1 MKAKYKLTPRTFLP
15 FATLLVGLVVGYLIF
30 GRGDE
35 HEHSAKENASA
46 AADVTYTCSMHP
58 QIRQK
63 EPGTCPICEMDLTPL
78 NANASNDPTVL
89 EMTEDAIRLADI
101 QTTTVGMGQR
111 AGKKLTLSGKIQP
124 DERAAAT
131 QVAHIPGRI
140 EQLYITFTGE
150 RISKGQA
157 IAKLYS
163 PPLVTAQQELLEAIR
178 FKGKSSEIAEA
189 ARTKLRYWKV
199 SDAFI
204 EKVEETGKIQR
215 EITIYA
221 DRGGVVM
228 NRKVAVGDYVEE
240 GSALFELSNLNQ
252 LWAMFEAYEGDLAYV
267 RLGNTVQF
275 TTPSVPARNFS
286 GRITFIDPVIDPA
299 SRTASLRAEVQN
311 PGGVLKPEMFIQGE
325 VNASAASKTA
335 LEVPKTAV
343 LWTGKRSV
351 VYLKKTDVKIPTFEY
366 REVELGESTGNTYL
380 VLKGLQTGDEVVTN
394 GAFVIDAAAQL
405 NNQQSMMNRLVAKEE
420 TTVMEMPDFRAQV
433 SPTFRQELDDLAKT
447 YLRVKDDLV
456 KTNAKASSTHAIDLA
471 KQLEKMQNPNLPAEP
486 ADFWKTQHEALRQH
500 VARIKAS
507 TDVEAQR
514 VQFDFVSQLLIHTFK
529 VFGSGK
535 EALYVQHCPMAF
547 NNRGADWLSSE
558 EKILNPYFGDE
569 MLNCGFVK
577 ENVIQ

>member
-1 MKAKYKLTPRTFLP
+1 MKPKYKFTPRTFLP
-15 FATLLVGLVVGYLIF
+15 FATLLLGLLVGYLLF
-30 GRGDE
+30 GRGSE
-35 HEHSAKENASA
+35 HKHSTQEATSA
-46 AADVTYTCSMHP
+46 TADVTYTCSMHP

-63 EPGTCPICEMDLTPL
+63 EPGICPICEMDLTPM
-78 NANASNDPTVL
+78 NATASSNPLTL
-89 EMTEDAIRLADI
+89 EMTEEAIRLADI
-101 QTTTVGMGQR
+101 QTTVVGMGQT

-163 PPLVTAQQELLEAIR
+163 PPLVAAQQELLEAIR

-204 EKVEETGKIQR
+204 EKVEEAGKIQR
-215 EITIYA
+215 EITIFA

-252 LWAMFEAYEGDLAYV
+252 LWAMFEGYEADLAYI
-267 RLGNTVQF
+267 RIGNTVQF
-275 TTPSVPARNFS
+275 TTPSVPGCSFS
-286 GRITFIDPVIDPA
+286 GRITFIDPVIDPE
-299 SRTASLRAEVQN
+299 SRTASLRAEIQN

-325 VNASAASKTA
+325 VNASTGGKAA

-351 VYLKKTDVKIPTFEY
+351 VYLKKTDSEIPTFEY
-366 REVELGESTGNTYL
+366 REVELGESTGNAYL
-380 VLKGLQTGDEVVTN
+380 VLKGLQAGDEVVTN

-405 NNQQSMMNRLVAKEE
+405 NNQQSMMNKLVAKEE
-420 TTVMEMPDFRAQV
+420 DVAMEMPDFRAQV
-433 SPTFRQELDDLAKT
+433 SPAFRQELDALAQT

-456 KTNAKASSTHAIDLA
+456 KTNAKASSTHAVELA
-471 KQLEKMQNPNLPAEP
+471 KQLEKMQNLKLPAE
-486 ADFWKTQHEALRQH
+486 AVTFWKTQQDALRQH

-514 VQFDFVSQLLIHTFK
+514 VQFDFVSQLLINTFK

-535 EALYVQHCPMAF
+535 AALYVQHCPMAF
-547 NNRGADWLSSE
+547 NNRGADWLSKE

>member
-1 MKAKYKLTPRTFLP
+1 MKTTYKLTPRTFLP
-15 FATLLVGLVVGYLIF
+15 FATLLVGLAGGYLIF
-30 GRGDE
+30 GRGDQ
-35 HEHSAKENASA
+35 HEHSTKESASA
-46 AADVTYTCSMHP
+46 EADITYTCSMHP

-78 NANASNDPTVL
+78 NTNVSSDPTVL
-89 EMTEDAIRLADI
+89 EMTEEAIRLADI
-101 QTTTVGMGQR
+101 QTTTVGMGQN

-150 RISKGQA
+150 RINKGQA

-204 EKVEETGKIQR
+204 EKVEEAGKIQR

-240 GSALFELSNLNQ
+240 GSALFELSNLSQ
-252 LWAMFEAYEGDLAYV
+252 LWALFEAYEGDLAYV

-275 TTPSVPARNFS
+275 TTPSVPGRNFA
-286 GRITFIDPVIDPA
+286 GRITFIDPIIDPA
-299 SRTASLRAEVQN
+299 SRTASLRAEIQN
-311 PGGVLKPEMFIQGE
+311 PGGILKPEMFIQGE
-325 VNASAASKTA
+325 VNASAASKTVV
-335 LEVPKTAV
+335 EVPKTAV

-351 VYLKKTDVKIPTFEY
+351 VYLKKTDAEIPTFEY
-366 REVELGESTGNTYL
+366 REVELGESTGNAYL

-405 NNQQSMMNRLVAKEE
+405 NNQQSMMNKLVAKEE
-420 TTVMEMPDFRAQV
+420 ATAMEMPNFRDQV
-433 SPTFRQELDDLAKT
+433 SPVFRQELDLLAKT

-456 KTNAKASSTHAIDLA
+456 KTNAKASSTHAVDLA
-471 KQLEKMQNPNLPAEP
+471 KQLEKMKNSNLPAEP
-486 ADFWKTQHEALRQH
+486 AAFWKTQHEALRQH

-547 NNRGADWLSSE
+547 NNRGADWLSTE

-577 ENVIQ
+577 ENVQ